1 MASLLIRSSSSWQT
15 FSISSH
21 LHPYTS
27 TLVNVLSP
35 CLTLIYEAV
44 YMQYSAT
51 AKVTFDLVVLNL
63 FSFKIAFLSH
73 I

>member
-1 MASLLIRSSSSWQT
+1 VASLLIWSPSSWQT

-35 CLTLIYEAV
+35 FLTLIYEAV
-44 YMQYSAT
+44 DLQYSAS
-51 AKVTFDLVVLNL
+51 AKVTFGLAVLNL
-63 FSFKIAFLSH
+63 FSFKITSLSH